1 MFRRALQRAGI
12 TDGRRDAPHAEAH
25 GHQPDD
31 RGRVRRLHVMAVS
44 GHSSTRM
51 LARYTH
57 PTEER
62 KADAMARSTC
72 PRVTTASQSPDAPD
86 GELEELKELLGK
98 LVDGRR
104 LELPTSALRTRRSPN

>member
-1 MFRRALQRAGI
+1 VPRAGI
-12 TDGRRDAPHAEAH
+12 TGDDVTLHTLRHIALSRMIAG
-25 GHQPDD
+25 GHDD
-31 RGRVRRLHVMAVS
+31 YTVMEIS

-57 PTEER
+57 PTDAR
-62 KADAMARSTC
+62 KDR
-72 PRVTTASQSPDAPD
+72 RVDHAACEHTASTIGCRRVRGPGDA
-86 GELEELKELLGK
+86 GGNQRNVEGK